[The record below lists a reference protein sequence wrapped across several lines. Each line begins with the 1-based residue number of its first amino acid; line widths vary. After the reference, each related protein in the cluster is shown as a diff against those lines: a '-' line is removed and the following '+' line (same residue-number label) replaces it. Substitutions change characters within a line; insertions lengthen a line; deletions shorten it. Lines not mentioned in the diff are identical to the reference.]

1 MEIKDKF
8 EEEYRPLMDLFIER
22 LSLRPFSDYQGIPHP
37 FLPAWGKNY
46 HHALIRIAI
55 IGKETRGWAPNL
67 DEFIKLYKNQKYDF
81 GLDREEFQNLDFTN
95 NSWMG
100 DRPTRASFWGF
111 WMNVLAKTYG
121 IVDWEEIKHRRYD
134 VLLDSFLWGNANA
147 IETVTSAGVNPN
159 APGYWD
165 AKNESKVFD
174 SIHLIQR
181 VFDPHV
187 IILTCARSEMQS
199 YLKNDFI
206 HIETIDGCVSVL
218 RKDKSLIFH
227 APHPNRQRWDVGGS
241 DKYAKIMRNL
251 LYKYKLFCPLPN
263 SLQQGLSAEAKEI
276 LIREC
281 SITKMNK
288 FEAIARIA
296 HELRKQR
303 SFLTARSLCVDILN
317 QAGHRTNIGT
327 EYTGNGK
334 GLCRLCATAYHR
346 FIDHEPQIAEDIA
359 LAFTQDNGFYAYE

>member
-81 GLDREEFQNLDFTN
+81 GLDRKEFQNLDFTN

-121 IVDWEEIKHRRYD
+121 IGDWEEIKHRRYD

-165 AKNESKVFD
+165 AKKESKVFD

-187 IILTCARSEMQS
+187 II
-199 YLKNDFI
+199 
-206 HIETIDGCVSVL
+206 
-218 RKDKSLIFH
+218 
-227 APHPNRQRWDVGGS
+227 
-241 DKYAKIMRNL
+241 
-251 LYKYKLFCPLPN
+251 
-263 SLQQGLSAEAKEI
+263 
-276 LIREC
+276 
-281 SITKMNK
+281 
-288 FEAIARIA
+288 
-296 HELRKQR
+296 
-303 SFLTARSLCVDILN
+303 
-317 QAGHRTNIGT
+317 
-327 EYTGNGK
+327 
-334 GLCRLCATAYHR
+334 
-346 FIDHEPQIAEDIA
+346 
-359 LAFTQDNGFYAYE
+359 